1 MSKELFPHQEING
14 NSLEETLDCGQRVM
28 LSVYDLAKTLGVL
41 PGETVVPLRPDE
53 VDNAEIVYN
62 KMRDP
67 NRDYH
72 GEGWESLPIAW
83 ESPYVPATENMAQ
96 KVREFLAT
104 CRGESNRGDGT
115 EREITAVKVSIKR
128 YMMEGVDTVPDEP
141 SPDVILN
148 VGYNSGG
155 FGGGVRLHGVK
166 TETGDYEFK
175 RTVADYIDGEPVLE
189 YEDPLSD
196 DTLETLAE
204 IIEYVNDGTWQNEQ
218 EYLRVEQI
226 LGKEESWE
234 PRTVD
239 DKTKSF
245 YVGDVLQFLSGRTLV
260 PRRNGSDNMD
270 MMLQIADHVTDDPN
284 TSTITG
290 PVRIFGEVRE
300 FLLENEEIA
309 ELLEGSGVGT
319 VEISSLS
326 GAASYL
332 CGVIDQYG
340 ETHIVLEKMPGG
352 RHVVIDRLTEEAI
365 EAFQRGKK
373 IIRLGDET
381 DF

>member
-1 MSKELFPHQEING
+1 
-14 NSLEETLDCGQRVM
+14 
-28 LSVYDLAKTLGVL
+28 
-41 PGETVVPLRPDE
+41 
-53 VDNAEIVYN
+53 
-62 KMRDP
+62 
-67 NRDYH
+67 
-72 GEGWESLPIAW
+72 
-83 ESPYVPATENMAQ
+83 
-96 KVREFLAT
+96 
-104 CRGESNRGDGT
+104 
-115 EREITAVKVSIKR
+115 
-128 YMMEGVDTVPDEP
+128 MMEGVDTVPNKP
-141 SPDVILN
+141 SPDVIID
-148 VGYNSGG
+148 VDCSS
-155 FGGGVRLHGVK
+155 GGVRIHGVK
-166 TETGDYEFK
+166 TETDGYEFK
-175 RTVADYIDGEPVLE
+175 RIVVDYIDSGPVPE
-189 YEDPLSD
+189 YEDPLSN
-196 DTLETLAE
+196 DTLENLAE

-245 YVGDVLQFLSGRTLV
+245 YIGDVLQFLSGRTLV
-260 PRRNGSDNMD
+260 PRRNGSDNMG

-309 ELLEGSGVGT
+309 QLLEGSGVGT

-332 CGVIDQYG
+332 RGVIDQYG
-340 ETHIVLEKMPGG
+340 ETHIALEKMPEG

-365 EAFQRGKK
+365 EAFQRGKE
-373 IIRLGDET
+373 IIRFGDET

>member
-1 MSKELFPHQEING
+1 MKIMSKELPPYNEINSIER
-14 NSLEETLDCGQRVM
+14 NLSCDEKVM
-28 LSVYDLAKTLGVL
+28 LSVYDLAKTLGVS
-41 PGETVVPLRPDE
+41 PGETVAPLHPDE
-53 VDNAEIVYN
+53 VDSAAIVYN
-62 KMRDP
+62 EMRDP

-72 GEGWESLPIAW
+72 GEDWESLPIAW
-83 ESPYVPATENMAQ
+83 ESPYVPATADMAQ

-104 CRGESNRGDGT
+104 CRGGESNSGDDT
-115 EREITAVKVSIKR
+115 ERKTTALKVSIGR

-141 SPDVILN
+141 SPNVILD
-148 VGYNSGG
+148 VDCSS
-155 FGGGVRLHGVK
+155 GGVRIHGFK
-166 TETGDYEFK
+166 TETGGYEFK
-175 RTVADYIDGEPVLE
+175 RTVVDYIDGEPVPE

-260 PRRNGSDNMD
+260 PRRNGSDNMG
-270 MMLQIADHVTDDPN
+270 MMLQIADYVTGDPN

-309 ELLEGSGVGT
+309 QLLEGSGVGT

-332 CGVIDQYG
+332 RGVIDQYG
-340 ETHIVLEKMPGG
+340 ETHIVLEKMPEG

>member
-1 MSKELFPHQEING
+1 MIRIMSEELSPYNEINSIER
-14 NSLEETLDCGQRVM
+14 NLSCDEKVV
-28 LSVYDLAKTLGVL
+28 LSVYDLAKTLGVP
-41 PGETVVPLRPDE
+41 PGETVAPLRPDE

-72 GEGWESLPIAW
+72 GEDWESLPIAW
-83 ESPYVPATENMAQ
+83 ESPCVPVTADMAQ

-104 CRGESNRGDGT
+104 CRGESNSGDDT
-115 EREITAVKVSIKR
+115 ERKTTALKVSIGR

-141 SPDVILN
+141 SPDVIID
-148 VGYNSGG
+148 VDCSS
-155 FGGGVRLHGVK
+155 GGVRIHGVK
-166 TETGDYEFK
+166 TETGGYEFK
-175 RTVADYIDGEPVLE
+175 RTVVDYIDGEPVPE

-234 PRTVD
+234 PRTMD

-260 PRRNGSDNMD
+260 PRRNGSDNMG

-309 ELLEGSGVGT
+309 ELLKSSGAET
-319 VEISSLS
+319 VKISSAS
-326 GAASYL
+326 EAANYL
-332 CGVIDQYG
+332 RGVIDQYG
-340 ETHIVLEKMPGG
+340 ETHIALEKMPEG